1 MSDAAAPAI
10 VVLASGSGTLAQAIF
25 DASAADG
32 DFTVAA
38 LITDKPQAN
47 VVQRAQG
54 AGISVITVPVGDYPD
69 RADWDAAL
77 AHVLDEISPA
87 LVVSAG
93 FMRILGAEVLA
104 RYEGRIINSH
114 PSLLPL
120 FPGAHAVRDALAA
133 GVTETGTTVHLVD
146 AGMDTGEVL
155 AQVTEPIAPGD
166 TEESLHERIKAHER
180 HLIVAVLRQ
189 RLGLSRKTQH

>member
-32 DFTVAA
+32 DFTFAA
-38 LITDKPQAN
+38 LITDKPQAT
-47 VVQRAQG
+47 VVQRAQA

-77 AHVLDEISPA
+77 AQVLDEVSPA

-146 AGMDTGEVL
+146 AGTDTGEVL

>member
-1 MSDAAAPAI
+1 
-10 VVLASGSGTLAQAIF
+10 
-25 DASAADG
+25 
-32 DFTVAA
+32 
-38 LITDKPQAN
+38 
-47 VVQRAQG
+47 
-54 AGISVITVPVGDYPD
+54 VGDYPD

-77 AHVLDEISPA
+77 AQVLDEVSPA

-104 RYEGRIINSH
+104 RYAGCIINSH

>member
-38 LITDKPQAN
+38 LITDKPQAT
-47 VVQRAQG
+47 VVQRAQA

-77 AHVLDEISPA
+77 AQVLDEVSPA

-104 RYEGRIINSH
+104 RYAGCIINSH

-189 RLGLSRKTQH
+189 RLGLSHKTQH

>member
-25 DASAADG
+25 DASTADG

-38 LITDKPQAN
+38 LITDKPQAT
-47 VVQRAQG
+47 VVQRAQA

-77 AHVLDEISPA
+77 AQVLDEVSPA

-146 AGMDTGEVL
+146 AGTDTGEVL

>member
-38 LITDKPQAN
+38 LITDKPQAT
-47 VVQRAQG
+47 VVQRAQA

-77 AHVLDEISPA
+77 AQVLDEVSPA

-104 RYEGRIINSH
+104 RYAGCIINSH

-155 AQVTEPIAPGD
+155 AQVTEPIVPGD

>member
-25 DASAADG
+25 DASTADK

-38 LITDKPQAN
+38 LITDKPNAA
-47 VVQRAQG
+47 VVGRAHA
-54 AGISVITVPVGDYPD
+54 AGISVVTLPVGDYPD

-77 AHVLDEISPA
+77 AQVLDEVSPA

-104 RYEGRIINSH
+104 RYAGCIINSH

>member
-38 LITDKPQAN
+38 LITDKPQAT
-47 VVQRAQG
+47 VVQRAQA

-77 AHVLDEISPA
+77 AQVLDEVSPA

-104 RYEGRIINSH
+104 RYAGCIINSH